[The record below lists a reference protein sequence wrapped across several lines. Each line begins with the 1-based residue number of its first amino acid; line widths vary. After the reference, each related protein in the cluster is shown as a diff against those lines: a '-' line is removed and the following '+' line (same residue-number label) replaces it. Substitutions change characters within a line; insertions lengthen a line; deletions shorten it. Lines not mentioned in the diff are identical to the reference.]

1 VLLAPPTTGRRIKK
15 VGERRCRIRR
25 RGQERLGS
33 VAKDDDDICGD
44 DGGNDDD
51 DVCGNGDG
59 NDDAANTTTTT
70 TCTDK
75 I

>member
-1 VLLAPPTTGRRIKK
+1 MNVTRLIVLLAPPMTGRRIKK

-33 VAKDDDDICGD
+33 VTKDDDDICGD
-44 DGGNDDD
+44 DDDD
-51 DVCGNGDG
+51 D
-59 NDDAANTTTTT
+59 DDAANTTS